1 MALRIF
7 NTASS
12 REERFDPVT
21 KGHVN
26 IYTCGP
32 TTYDYAHVGHART
45 YIVYDVMK
53 RYLVHLGYKVRH
65 VQNFTDMDE
74 KILRRAIEV
83 DMDPFDLSRKFIE
96 EFLKDMDFLG
106 IMRADLYPRTTE
118 HIHDCIRLAQDLIA
132 KGVAYEA
139 NGDVYFDASKTEAFG
154 RLIHESLEDV
164 VTDPLDKVHFENPGK
179 QSVLDFAIWKRSKGW
194 EVSWESPWG
203 RGRPGW
209 HTECAIMSHKYLGP
223 TMDIHGGG
231 VDLIFPHHEAEA
243 VLSEA
248 LSGRRSVKYWVHN
261 QFVTYYGEK
270 MSKSKGNLVT
280 ARRALELVGPDALR
294 YYLLST
300 QYRKKMDFSLEGL
313 EAAREALNGI
323 QRTFARSM
331 VGVRRG
337 CKDAGPRRVEACID
351 HFFRAMDSDFDTGRA
366 IQAVN
371 DLADLLDRLRVRGVT
386 RSSVV
391 KALTDFQ
398 TILGFSLGI

>member
-1 MALRIF
+1 
-7 NTASS
+7 
-12 REERFDPVT
+12 
-21 KGHVN
+21 
-26 IYTCGP
+26 
-32 TTYDYAHVGHART
+32 
-45 YIVYDVMK
+45 
-53 RYLVHLGYKVRH
+53 
-65 VQNFTDMDE
+65 
-74 KILRRAIEV
+74 
-83 DMDPFDLSRKFIE
+83 
-96 EFLKDMDFLG
+96 
-106 IMRADLYPRTTE
+106 
-118 HIHDCIRLAQDLIA
+118 
-132 KGVAYEA
+132 
-139 NGDVYFDASKTEAFG
+139 
-154 RLIHESLEDV
+154 
-164 VTDPLDKVHFENPGK
+164 
-179 QSVLDFAIWKRSKGW
+179 
-194 EVSWESPWG
+194 
-203 RGRPGW
+203 
-209 HTECAIMSHKYLGP
+209 
-223 TMDIHGGG
+223 MDIHGGG